1 MTKKL
6 EDFFNVETTE
16 SDAEDQLPL
25 QFESPQ
31 SIETTIALV
40 HEQLTIADRIDQALP
55 TVRGLDTE
63 DRELDEYAARAMDSF
78 DRLMDLGYN
87 MDDRNAGKIFE
98 VASTMMGNAITAKTA
113 ETEAAIKII
122 SKVCER

>member
-16 SDAEDQLPL
+16 SDVEDQLPL

-40 HEQLTIADRIDQALP
+40 HEQLTLSLIHI
-55 TVRGLDTE
+55 
-63 DRELDEYAARAMDSF
+63 
-78 DRLMDLGYN
+78 
-87 MDDRNAGKIFE
+87 
-98 VASTMMGNAITAKTA
+98 
-113 ETEAAIKII
+113 
-122 SKVCER
+122 